1 MLRRFSPRMSG
12 HPLTSYRPALADDG
26 CMTVD
31 SSPNDA
37 VPAEPHPELD
47 LLVNEIAELRALPAV
62 AARVIE
68 IAGGQQ
74 FSAHELAQAV
84 ASDQA
89 LTAKLLRLA
98 NSAYYG
104 YPRKITTVRDAVVLL
119 GFRAVRSA
127 ALASCVIDTLPDR
140 AANTDPQKFWRFSVT
155 VGMLAEVLSHAHRRH
170 MDEAFTAGVLH
181 NIGRLALD
189 QHRPREL
196 MAITTLAARK
206 KVSIAQAE
214 MAILGFT
221 DAQLGGALAMHWNLP
236 QELVEAV
243 ANHQLNPNALP
254 DANSL
259 AGYVVRAR
267 MFARASGMTDG
278 VEARKRNDPDAEWLM
293 PPLSKALQQAG
304 GIPGVEDRVSAFVD
318 SALGNDLAA

>member
-1 MLRRFSPRMSG
+1 
-12 HPLTSYRPALADDG
+12 
-26 CMTVD
+26 MT
-31 SSPNDA
+31 
-37 VPAEPHPELD
+37 AEPLPADLIPDEGNPELD

-68 IAGGQQ
+68 IAGGEQ

-140 AANTDPQKFWRFSVT
+140 PANADPQKFWRFSVS
-155 VGMLAEVLSHAHRRH
+155 VGMLAEVLSQAHRRH

-196 MAITTLAARK
+196 MAVTTLATRK
-206 KVSIAQAE
+206 KVTIAEAE
-214 MAILGFT
+214 RAVLGFT
-221 DAQLGGALAMHWNLP
+221 DAELGGALAVHWNLP
-236 QELVEAV
+236 EDLVDAV
-243 ANHQLNPNALP
+243 RHHQLDPNALP
-254 DANSL
+254 DSDSL

-267 MFARASGMTDG
+267 LFARASGITDG
-278 VEARKRNDPDAEWLM
+278 IEIRNRGEVDAEWLM
-293 PPLSKALQQAG
+293 PPLSKTLQQAG
-304 GIPGVEDRVSAFVD
+304 GVPGVEERVSAFVD
-318 SALGNDLAA
+318 SALGSDLAA

>member
-1 MLRRFSPRMSG
+1 MAVETIPPGL
-12 HPLTSYRPALADDG
+12 PADEG
-26 CMTVD
+26 
-31 SSPNDA
+31 N
-37 VPAEPHPELD
+37 PELD

-68 IAGGQQ
+68 IAGGEQ

-89 LTAKLLRLA
+89 LTAKLLRLS

-140 AANTDPQKFWRFSVT
+140 PSNTDPQRFWRFSVT
-155 VGMLAEVLSHAHRRH
+155 VGMLAEVLSQAHRRH

-196 MAITTLAARK
+196 MAVTTLAARK
-206 KVSIAQAE
+206 KVSIAEAE
-214 MAILGFT
+214 MAVLGFT
-221 DAQLGGALAMHWNLP
+221 DAQLGGALATHWNLP
-236 QELVEAV
+236 EDLVDAV
-243 ANHQLNPNALP
+243 ANHQLDPSALP
-254 DANSL
+254 DPDSL
-259 AGYVVRAR
+259 AGHVVRAR
-267 MFARASGMTDG
+267 MFARASGVTDG
-278 VEARKRNDPDAEWLM
+278 IEPRKRDDVDAEWLM

-304 GIPGVEDRVSAFVD
+304 GFPGVEERVSAFVD
-318 SALGNDLAA
+318 SALGVELAA

>member
-1 MLRRFSPRMSG
+1 M
-12 HPLTSYRPALADDG
+12 
-26 CMTVD
+26 D
-31 SSPNDA
+31 SRSDQRAPIEGTPD
-37 VPAEPHPELD
+37 LD
-47 LLVNEIAELRALPAV
+47 ILVNEIAELRALPAV

-68 IAGGQQ
+68 IAGGEQ

-98 NSAYYG
+98 NSPYYG

-140 AANTDPQKFWRFSVT
+140 AANTDPQRFWRFSVS
-155 VGMLAEVLSHAHRRH
+155 VGMLAEVLSHAHRQH

-189 QHRPREL
+189 QQRPREL
-196 MAITTLAARK
+196 MAVTTLAVRK
-206 KVSIAQAE
+206 KISIAEAE
-214 MAILGFT
+214 LVILGFT
-221 DAQLGGALAMHWNLP
+221 DAQLGGALAAHWSFP
-236 QELVEAV
+236 EELVEAV
-243 ANHQLNPNALP
+243 ANHQLDPRSLP
-254 DANSL
+254 DPNSL
-259 AGYVVRAR
+259 AAFVVRAR
-267 MFARASGMTDG
+267 MFARASGMSDG
-278 VEARKRNDPDAEWLM
+278 IEPRKRDDPDAEWLM

-318 SALGNDLAA
+318 SALGSDLAAAAA

>member
-1 MLRRFSPRMSG
+1 MPDQLP
-12 HPLTSYRPALADDG
+12 PDDLLPKEG
-26 CMTVD
+26 
-31 SSPNDA
+31 N
-37 VPAEPHPELD
+37 PELD
-47 LLVNEIAELRALPAV
+47 ILVNEIAELRALPAV
-62 AARVIE
+62 AARVIQ
-68 IAGGQQ
+68 IAGGEQ

-127 ALASCVIDTLPDR
+127 ALASCVIDALPDK
-140 AANTDPQKFWRFSVT
+140 AANTDPQRFWRFSVT

-196 MAITTLAARK
+196 MAVTTLAARK
-206 KVSIAQAE
+206 KTTIAEAE
-214 MAILGFT
+214 RAVLGFT
-221 DAQLGGALAMHWNLP
+221 DAELGGALAMHWNLP
-236 QELVEAV
+236 EELVDAV
-243 ANHQLNPNALP
+243 AHHQLDPNALP
-254 DANSL
+254 DADSL

-278 VEARKRNDPDAEWLM
+278 IEPRKRDDVDAEWLM

-304 GIPGVEDRVSAFVD
+304 GFPGVEDRVTAFVE
-318 SALGNDLAA
+318 SALGSDAAAA